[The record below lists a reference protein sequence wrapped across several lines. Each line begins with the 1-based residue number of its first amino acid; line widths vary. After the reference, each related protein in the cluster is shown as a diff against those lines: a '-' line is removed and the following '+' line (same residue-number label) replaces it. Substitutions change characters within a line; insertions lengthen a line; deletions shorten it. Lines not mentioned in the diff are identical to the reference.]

1 MSTPATGSRQV
12 SSIKFFN
19 IVFIG
24 IVVTLFV
31 TLGLPDR
38 RVRAFIDGPP
48 ASHTN
53 APGEANCTI
62 CHTSFEVNS
71 GPGSVQITGLPETYS
86 PGQQVPV
93 TVTVNQVDAVSYGFQ
108 LTALDQ
114 SGREAGT
121 LVVTDPDNTQLVSGD
136 IEGNLRRYIEHTR
149 DGTIPVEFDRRQWT
163 FTWVA
168 PSSSV
173 GAITFY
179 DAGNGANGDQV
190 PTGDHIYT
198 SSVTILPSV
207 SSDFTI
213 TAQPSSQTVIPGGS
227 ASYTVTVTPTNGFTG
242 TVDLSVNGLPSDTS
256 ASFDPPSVII
266 TDASPQS
273 STMTVTTSASTPTGT
288 QTLIITGTSGSLVR
302 TTSVTFVAASAM
314 TANLSVSK
322 VDSED
327 PVVVGSTLTYTI
339 TVTNG
344 GPAAATGVVLT
355 DTPPS
360 GVVFNSVET
369 SQGTCSGTSSL
380 TCDLGGITNGG
391 SATVIIV
398 VTPQAPGQLTNTASV
413 SGNELDPDMSNNT
426 ASETTDVVESQTPV
440 VLDANLDVRTVVTG
454 LTEPTTMAFLA
465 ANDFLVLEKSTGRV
479 RRVLDGSLLPDPVI
493 DLAVNFGSE
502 RGLLGIALHP
512 DFSTNNLVYLYWTGR
527 GTSAEPSGLLGADSN
542 NLAEL
547 GSIWFNPTPL
557 LTNRVDRFVWNGET
571 LTFDRNLIRL
581 RSYQADPG
589 QPLRG
594 NHNGGVIRFGPDGK
608 LYIIV
613 GDLGR
618 RGQMQNLPSGPTPTG
633 SGETIPD
640 DQFGGPEP
648 DNAHL
653 SGVIL
658 RLNDDGTTPSDN
670 PFFTVGGSIGGE
682 YGTNIQKL
690 YGYGIRNSFGMA
702 FDPLSGNLWEQENGD
717 DSFDE
722 INRVEAGF
730 NGGWMQVAGPI
741 DRIAQFKQIETSAA
755 FFGLQQ
761 IRWPPTNLADTPDEA
776 LSRLFM
782 LPGSLYT
789 DPEFSWKF
797 AVSPAGIGFLNSN
810 ALGAEY
816 MGDLFVGEARTF
828 LANGYLFR
836 FKLTDDRR
844 NIAPTDPLLADRVA
858 DNTAKYDITESSS
871 LLFGR
876 SFGVATDIQTGPNG
890 NLFVVSLSNGAIY
903 EIFRR

>member
-1 MSTPATGSRQV
+1 MSTPPNRFRQV
-12 SSIKFFN
+12 ASIKSLQLL
-19 IVFIG
+19 IIG
-24 IVVTLFV
+24 IAATLFV
-31 TLGLPDR
+31 TFGLPGW

-48 ASHTN
+48 PSHTS

-62 CHTSFEVNS
+62 CHTSFKVNS
-71 GPGSVQITGLPETYS
+71 GPGSVQITGLPATYS

-93 TVTVNQVDAVSYGFQ
+93 TVTVNHADAVSYGFQ
-108 LTALDQ
+108 LTALDG

-121 LVVTDPDNTQLVSGD
+121 LVVTDPDNTQIVSGD
-136 IEGNLRRYIEHTR
+136 IGGNLRRYIEHTR
-149 DGTIPVEFDRRQWT
+149 DGTIPVEFDRRRWT

-173 GAITFY
+173 GPVTFY
-179 DAGNGANGDQV
+179 DAGNGANGDLV
-190 PTGDHIYT
+190 PTDDYIYT
-198 SSVTILPSV
+198 SSLTILPSV
-207 SSDFTI
+207 TPDFTI
-213 TAQPSSQTVIPGGS
+213 TAEPSSQTVVPGGS
-227 ASYTVTVTPTNGFTG
+227 TSYTVTVTPTNGFTG
-242 TVDLSVNGLPSDTS
+242 TVDLSVSGLPSDTN

-273 STMTVTTSASTPTGT
+273 SSMTVMTTASTPTGAYPLT
-288 QTLIITGTSGSLVR
+288 IIGTSGSLVR
-302 TTSVTFVAASAM
+302 TTPVTLVVAGGI

-322 VDSED
+322 TDSED
-327 PVVVGSTLTYTI
+327 PVVIGSTLTYTI

-344 GPAAATGVVLT
+344 GPAAATGVTLT
-355 DTPPS
+355 DTLPS
-360 GVVFNSVET
+360 GVLFNAVES
-369 SQGTCSGTSSL
+369 SQGTCSGTSSI
-380 TCDLGGITNGG
+380 TCDLGGISNGG

-398 VTPQAPGQLTNTASV
+398 VTPQAPGQITNTASV
-413 SGNELDPDMSNNT
+413 SGNEMDPDTSNNT
-426 ASETTDVVESQTPV
+426 ASETTDVIESQTPI

-454 LTEPTTMAFLA
+454 LVEPTTMAFLA
-465 ANDFLVLEKSTGRV
+465 PNDFLVLEKSTGRV
-479 RRVLDGSLLPDPVI
+479 RRVVDGSLRPDPVI

-512 DFSTNNLVYLYWTGR
+512 DFSTNNFVYLYWTWR
-527 GTSAEPSGLLGADSN
+527 GTKAEPGGLLGADSS

-547 GSIWFNPTPL
+547 GSIWFDPTPL

-581 RSYQADPG
+581 RSYQADAG

-608 LYIIV
+608 LYIIA

-633 SGETIPD
+633 SGDTIPD
-640 DQFGGPEP
+640 DQFGGPQP
-648 DNAHL
+648 DNSHL

-658 RLNDDGTTPSDN
+658 RLNEDGTTPSDN
-670 PFFTVGGSIGGE
+670 PFFTVGGSIGGQH
-682 YGTNIQKL
+682 GANIQKL
-690 YGYGIRNSFGMA
+690 YGYGVRNSFGMA

-730 NGGWMQVAGPI
+730 NGGWVQVAGPVN
-741 DRIAQFKQIETSAA
+741 RIAQFKQIETSAA

-761 IRWPPTNLADTPDEA
+761 IRWPPTNLAETPNEV

-782 LPGSLYT
+782 LPGSRYT

-797 AVSPAGIGFLNSN
+797 AVSPAGIGFLNSS

-828 LANGYLFR
+828 LANGYLLR

-844 NIAPTDPLLADRVA
+844 NFAFNDPLLADRVA
-858 DNTAKYDITESSS
+858 DNTAKYDITESTS